1 MSDYGRISKA
11 IVKAIADALRFCNGN
26 EAQYTPGQMPNA
38 VRLLKKRLTQKTI
51 TQNGVYIPPSNYDG
65 FDRVTVNVE
74 GGGGDAVLVEKSITA
89 NGDYSPS
96 DDNADGYSFVSVAV
110 LEPSLQSKTATA
122 NGTVTPDTGYD
133 GLSSVAVAVP
143 NTYSAADN
151 GKVVS
156 NGQLVAQTA
165 RAITQ
170 NGMVD
175 TTENNSVSV
184 NVPNSYGASD
194 EGKVVSNGT
203 LIAQTS
209 RTVDAN
215 GTYDTT
221 ENNSVVVNVQAPA
234 PVLQTKTA
242 TQNGT
247 ITPDSGYDGLSQV
260 SVNVPNSYSAQ
271 DEGKVVK
278 DGELVRQYYNLPIT
292 QNGTFNT
299 QYYESVVVNVDAS
312 GALSNYDKWELL
324 NTGAINDII
333 TVYTNPQTVWYTSNS
348 EGVLNLFRSQTVYLV
363 KKAFSTLDNMSV
375 NAGWLLTQA
384 GNDPHIHE
392 KALTEVHIDGEE
404 SQLFGSDSYPFTTGC
419 FEGFYNLENVYL
431 NTSAVIGQS
440 AFANIL
446 DNQSRPSNL
455 PLRIYMHGNTLGTCD
470 YSAFGIDWQST
481 GSGGGSESESS
492 SSGCS
497 GESGAFNIP
506 NLEIYVPA
514 TLLNDFKTTWASGMF
529 ANNIYPLPN
538 E

>member
-1 MSDYGRISKA
+1 MSDYGRISKS

-38 VRLLKKRLTQKTI
+38 VRLLKKRLMQKTI
-51 TQNGVYIPPSNYDG
+51 TQNGTYIPPSNYDG

-74 GGGGDAVLVEKSITA
+74 GGSGDAVLVSKNITA
-89 NGDYSPS
+89 NGNYSPS
-96 DDNADGYSFVSVAV
+96 DDNADGYSSVSVAV
-110 LEPSLQSKTATA
+110 PGPSLQSKTATA
-122 NGTVTPDTGYD
+122 NGTITPDSGYD

-156 NGQLVAQTA
+156 SGQLVAQTSRA
-165 RAITQ
+165 AAITE
-170 NGMVD
+170 NGAFD
-175 TTENNSVSV
+175 TTYNNSVTV
-184 NVPNSYGASD
+184 NVPP
-194 EGKVVSNGT
+194 
-203 LIAQTS
+203 
-209 RTVDAN
+209 TVPN
-215 GTYDTT
+215 
-221 ENNSVVVNVQAPA
+221 
-234 PVLQTKTA
+234 LQSKSA
-242 TQNGT
+242 AQNGT
-247 ITPDSGYDGLSQV
+247 VTPDTGYDGLSQV

-278 DGELVRQYYNLPIT
+278 DGALVRQDYNLPIT

-299 QYYESVVVNVDAS
+299 MYYDSVVVNVDAS
-312 GALSNYDKWELL
+312 GALANYDKWELL
-324 NTGAINDII
+324 NTGNNNDII

-348 EGVLNLFRSQTVYLV
+348 VGVLNLFMSQIVYIV

-404 SQLFGSDSYPFTTGC
+404 CHLLGSDSYPFTAGC
-419 FEGFYNLENVYL
+419 LEGFYNLEKAYL
-431 NTSAVIGQS
+431 NTSAVIGQR
-440 AFANIL
+440 AFADIL

-470 YSAFGIDWQST
+470 DSAFGIGWQST
-481 GSGGGSESESS
+481 GSGGGTESESS

-497 GESGAFNIP
+497 GGGGGGGAYNIP

-514 TLLNDFKTTWASGMF
+514 ALLNDFKTAWAYGAF